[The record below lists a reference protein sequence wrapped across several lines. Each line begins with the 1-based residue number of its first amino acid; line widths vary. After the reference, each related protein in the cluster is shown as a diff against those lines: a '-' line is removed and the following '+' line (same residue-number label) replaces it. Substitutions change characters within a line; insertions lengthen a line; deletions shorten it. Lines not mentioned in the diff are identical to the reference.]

1 MFCIFFHITS
11 IIRISIC
18 LSSLYHSR
26 FTIKSTTITTA
37 TTIERQ
43 CLTTTNFYLRLFKI
57 FLCIHNFYLLHFAI
71 LRLATTLFRT
81 FTIHKCSQSF
91 VHFVAPPIEIH
102 VSQRLQTFYSAGG
115 FKPMKLDSR
124 TS

>member
-11 IIRISIC
+11 IILISIC

-43 CLTTTNFYLRLFKI
+43 YLTTLTSTYDYLKYSYVSTI
-57 FLCIHNFYLLHFAI
+57 FIYSILQSCVLQQHRFERSQFTSVHNPSY
-71 LRLATTLFRT
+71 
-81 FTIHKCSQSF
+81 
-91 VHFVAPPIEIH
+91 
-102 VSQRLQTFYSAGG
+102 
-115 FKPMKLDSR
+115 